1 MLRTNVPTGG
11 STPWDTYSYAGQ
23 LSTPGWAIDGTIL
36 RFPNEQHYFVY
47 SAFLGGGFEQGGRQ
61 SLYITPLTGAF
72 TTGEHKLLSEPTEA
86 WELDGEPV
94 NEGPNALY
102 YGGKTFI
109 AFSGSY
115 CWTASYAIGTLEW
128 NGSGDPMLASS
139 WEKTGPHFSSA
150 NGEYGTGHNAFFTSP
165 DGSEIWNVY
174 HSTPEAG
181 GNCGD
186 RRYSNVVVMEWNED
200 GTPDFG
206 VAPGYGTV
214 LQGPSGE

>member
-1 MLRTNVPTGG
+1 MPTGG

-139 WEKTGPHFSSA
+139 WKKTGPHFSSA
-150 NGEYGTGHNAFFTSP
+150 NGEYGTGHNSFFTSP

-186 RRYSNVVVMEWNED
+186 RRYSNAVVMEWNED